1 MKMLFLLL
9 LMLSSLARAQSTSS
23 PDPFFARLQG
33 EWRGEGTAFGTT
45 AQVQQQWAWQLGGK
59 FLRLSLRYET
69 KSKDGTTQVFEGH
82 GYYQTK
88 GGGKYLGRWFDSQGN
103 DYPINAQLEG
113 EALVAL
119 WGGKVEGRSIY
130 RLIELGNQMEAS
142 DSIKQADGSWKDFSR
157 FVLKR

>member
-1 MKMLFLLL
+1 MKILFLLL
-9 LMLSSLARAQSTSS
+9 LTLSSLARAQSTSS

-45 AQVQQQWAWQLGGK
+45 ARVQQQWTWQLGGK
-59 FLRLSLRYET
+59 FFRLSLRYET

-82 GYYQTK
+82 GYYQAK

-113 EALVAL
+113 DALVAL
-119 WGGKVEGRSIY
+119 
-130 RLIELGNQMEAS
+130 
-142 DSIKQADGSWKDFSR
+142 
-157 FVLKR
+157 